1 MLAKDCNCIPNRIS
15 GNTAYR
21 FGYEFVKSKSSLSA
35 DNGYYEL
42 ILNILPECII
52 WGLGT
57 AIGELPPYFMAKLGS
72 IEENESSSPTFK
84 SFGRIIKGNFGF
96 FFVMVMAGIPN
107 PLFDLAGLAC
117 G

>member
-1 MLAKDCNCIPNRIS
+1 M
-15 GNTAYR
+15 
-21 FGYEFVKSKSSLSA
+21 
-35 DNGYYEL
+35 
-42 ILNILPECII
+42 I

-96 FFVMVMAGIPN
+96 FFVIVMAGIPN

-117 G
+117 GYYGVSFWGFLIPTIIGKAVIKAGGQTFATVFLFFSSDIQI